1 MSVSEAF
8 GGIADLI
15 ANMAPEKIVALKAS
29 KNMSKRVEML
39 INRKKDGIIST
50 EETLELECFFGLEM
64 LISNAKVRARLT
76 LSQA

>member
-1 MSVSEAF
+1 MTVSEAF

-39 INRKKDGIIST
+39 INRKKDGIIT
-50 EETLELECFFGLEM
+50 IEETLELECFLGLEM
-64 LISNAKVRARLT
+64 LISNAKIRARLT

>member
-1 MSVSEAF
+1 MTVSEAF

-15 ANMAPEKIVALKAS
+15 ANMAPEKIVALKAP

>member
-1 MSVSEAF
+1 MTVSEAF

-15 ANMAPEKIVALKAS
+15 ANMAPEKIVALKAP

-50 EETLELECFFGLEM
+50 EETLELERFLALDVFINL
-64 LISNAKVRARLT
+64 AKARAHVLLT
-76 LSQA
+76 T